1 MGYAFGASADHRRL
15 RRRAALFVRD
25 LHRRSVGV
33 AGRLVDWETA
43 HPWTVGGP
51 SSSGGRDSFRA
62 VVAFAAGDG
71 SEHRVKSAL
80 WRQAYQKP
88 KIPMGSPFPV
98 RYDPHNPGDARIA
111 TLMEYGSFRFSAWRS
126 AACSWQMRC
135 PTHEARTGGPG
146 ARPAVEEWLAPSGGF
161 RLRDVP
167 VQCPDCGSSGTAA
180 VGTSLDCGRVTSQ
193 RRKEPQR

>member
-1 MGYAFGASADHRRL
+1 MGYAFGAFGLIIAVFGAVRL
-15 RRRAALFVRD
+15 YSCVTFY
-25 LHRRSVGV
+25 RRSVGV

-51 SSSGGRDSFRA
+51 SNSGGRDSFRA

-80 WRQAYQKP
+80 WRQAYHKP

-111 TLMEYGSFRFSAWRS
+111 TLMEYWFIPLLS
-126 AACSWQMRC
+126 
-135 PTHEARTGGPG
+135 
-146 ARPAVEEWLAPSGGF
+146 V
-161 RLRDVP
+161 
-167 VQCPDCGSSGTAA
+167 A
-180 VGTSLDCGRVTSQ
+180 VGGMLMAIALSNA
-193 RRKEPQR
+193 